1 MTEDNPVSSQQSTS
15 PGGDDARVKKMLES
29 AQKSVELLGL
39 TKFIDDNK
47 KAIYEQ
53 LEDCDAR
60 VSKVPIGLH
69 PDAAFIAQSLGMI
82 GGVIHVGSTRKNF
95 DAAAAWVLPPDTHAE
110 PMSVL
115 STLVLLYVVEKGWRD
130 PDVSKDA
137 AKKARWDTIYK
148 RTKWLCEK

>member
-1 MTEDNPVSSQQSTS
+1 MTEDNPLSNQQSTS
-15 PGGDDARVKKMLES
+15 PGRDDARVEKMLDS
-29 AQKSVELLGL
+29 AKEAVGLLGL

-47 KAIYEQ
+47 EAIYDQ
-53 LEDCDAR
+53 LEDCNER
-60 VSKVPIGLH
+60 VRKVPIGLD

-95 DAAAAWVLPPDTHAE
+95 DAAAGSVLPPGTHAE

-115 STLVLLYVVEKGWRD
+115 STLVLLYVVHKGWRD

-137 AKKARWDTIYK
+137 ARKARWDTIYK